1 MGAMVFEIAGGRLD
15 TPPPP
20 IPLLKGVGTKMLL
33 KGKVTIITNLKINLD
48 DEKDKSDVKSERE
61 ETIQNKPNIQSI
73 EEHKQ
78 DVKVIRTKPNI
89 KKEEIMENKPDT
101 HEEEKTALILGMTSI
116 FTVWWLFK

>member
-1 MGAMVFEIAGGRLD
+1 
-15 TPPPP
+15 
-20 IPLLKGVGTKMLL
+20 MLL

-48 DEKDKSDVKSERE
+48 DEKDKSDVKSEIE

-89 KKEEIMENKPDT
+89 KKEEMMENKPDT

>member
-1 MGAMVFEIAGGRLD
+1 M
-15 TPPPP
+15 P
-20 IPLLKGVGTKMLL
+20 L
-33 KGKVTIITNLKINLD
+33 KGKVKIITNLKINLD

-89 KKEEIMENKPDT
+89 KTEEMMENKRSWGQWF
-101 HEEEKTALILGMTSI
+101 LR
-116 FTVWWLFK
+116 